1 MTGSD
6 EAFGRR
12 DALRLAGGAVSV
24 SVAGLAGCTGND
36 GGGGGSDN
44 GSGGGTTT
52 ANETTQTETTR
63 TPSETTTPG
72 GGGGGTRTIELGGKV
87 AGWMGRRPARIEGKT
102 NPTLRL
108 EPGTTY
114 ELVWVNLD
122 GKEHELIIEDA
133 NGNEIAA
140 SESAAKK
147 GKSVTM
153 RFTANRKMA
162 QYYCEYHPQSM
173 RGDVATGGS
182 SN

>member
-36 GGGGGSDN
+36 GGGGGGSDN
-44 GSGGGTTT
+44 GSGGT
-52 ANETTQTETTR
+52 ANETTQTAN
-63 TPSETTTPG
+63 ETTTPG
-72 GGGGGTRTIELGGKV
+72 GGGGARTIELGGKV

-108 EPGTTY
+108 EPGTTH

-122 GKEHELIIEDA
+122 GAEHELIIEDA

-147 GKSVTM
+147 GTSVTM
-153 RFTANRKMA
+153 RFTANRQMA

-173 RGDVATGGS
+173 HGGVATGGS